1 MPATSSSACALR
13 GTRHAN
19 SRVRVC
25 CAGVVP
31 CQQPPRPRCL
41 LRVCCAGAGSTST
54 MRSSVPDPPR
64 PSSSLTPP
72 SRWGT
77 RPCQQPHSSSALG
90 HSPSAE
96 GMLRRGSAMPK
107 AATSALSAEGMLRRG
122 GINVNDALKCTRSAT
137 SEQQPHSSSALGHSP
152 VPATS
157 SSSSALNPKLGIQMP
172 VIGGHSYRTGHP
184 SGGARLRRWDTPM
197 VTIASWK
204 PMTSFMEGVVAC
216 GARCAPTVSCAML
229 IARRRGK

>member
-13 GTRHAN
+13 GTRHAI

-152 VPATS
+152 VPAAS
-157 SSSSALNPKLGIQMP
+157 LLLRAGALARASNLILLLRAKPQTGIQMP
-172 VIGGHSYRTGHP
+172 VNGGIPT
-184 SGGARLRRWDTPM
+184 ARATP
-197 VTIASWK
+197 
-204 PMTSFMEGVVAC
+204 VAGPGC
-216 GARCAPTVSCAML
+216 GAGTRQWSQSP
-229 IARRRGK
+229 RGSR